1 MDIRFKEVPFR
12 FDGQDW
18 TLRCNMNVLMDV
30 QEQNGG
36 SFDEVVKAKNLSRSV
51 LQLLAAMLNDDAEER
66 GRGVRY
72 TPRQV
77 GRKLPLL
84 AFRQAEQTVTELLL
98 AAVHDADAPEAA
110 EPEGNEK
117 NGKTSEGQDTASPS
131 AGI

>member
-36 SFDEVVKAKNLSRSV
+36 SFDEVVEAKNLSRSV

-72 TPRQV
+72 SPRQV
-77 GRKLPLL
+77 GRKLSLL
-84 AFRQAEQTVTELLL
+84 AFQQAEQTVTELLL
-98 AAVHDADAPEAA
+98 AAVHDEDAPE
-110 EPEGNEK
+110 ETEK
-117 NGKTSEGQDTASPS
+117 NAQTGEREQAASLS
-131 AGI
+131 AGT

>member
-36 SFDEVVKAKNLSRSV
+36 SFDEVVEAKNLSRSV

-72 TPRQV
+72 SPRQV
-77 GRKLPLL
+77 GRKLSLL
-84 AFRQAEQTVTELLL
+84 AFQQAEQTVTELLL
-98 AAVHDADAPEAA
+98 AAVHDEDAPEEA
-110 EPEGNEK
+110 EK
-117 NGKTSEGQDTASPS
+117 NAQTGEREQTASLS
-131 AGI
+131 AGT